1 LPPLFRSFPLLNRS
15 LGAEEVSALYA
26 KYGFFLR
33 RRCGAILRDDALADD
48 ALQEAFV
55 KVMRSGAA
63 IRDASEPL
71 RWLYRVVDRCCYDAL
86 RKRRRSREA
95 STESLGEDDMAG
107 PHPGAAIE
115 SRDAV
120 LQLLG
125 TFDENAMRIALLFFM
140 DGLSQGEI
148 ADEVGLSRVTV
159 NKKIQAI
166 RAGVASWLDEQ
177 RRGKVGHESPT

>member
-1 LPPLFRSFPLLNRS
+1 MNRS
-15 LGAEEVSALYA
+15 LGPEEVSVLYA

-48 ALQEAFV
+48 ALQEVFV
-55 KVMRSGAA
+55 KVMRGGAA
-63 IRDASEPL
+63 IREASEPL

-86 RKRRRSREA
+86 RRRRRSRETPSSHDEVGGA
-95 STESLGEDDMAG
+95 
-107 PHPGAAIE
+107 HPAAAIE

-120 LQLLG
+120 LSLLG
-125 TFDENAMRIALLFFM
+125 TFDEKAMRIALLHFM

-148 ADEVGLSRVTV
+148 ADEVGVSRVTV

-166 RAGVASWLDEQ
+166 RAGVASWLEEQ
-177 RRGKVGHESPT
+177 QRGRIGHAPT